1 MNFCWDGLN
10 WVEGMFRAGVD
21 FRVGRLEK
29 FKVPSN
35 PFYSLEH
42 PLCGCKESNQRPAA
56 FSGSWSM
63 RAARGGFFFTH
74 LHQPQAREGIRN
86 PFVTSQGWLSPP
98 TPTPPQRVGATD
110 PLFCPLGASEVL
122 GSPRWT
128 RDRPGTPLKPELK
141 PLAVMDG
148 LGAGGRF

>member
-10 WVEGMFRAGVD
+10 WVEGTFRAGVD

-35 PFYSLEH
+35 PFYSLDH

-63 RAARGGFFFTH
+63 RAAQGGFFFTH
-74 LHQPQAREGIRN
+74 LHQPQ
-86 PFVTSQGWLSPP
+86 S
-98 TPTPPQRVGATD
+98 
-110 PLFCPLGASEVL
+110 
-122 GSPRWT
+122 
-128 RDRPGTPLKPELK
+128 
-141 PLAVMDG
+141 
-148 LGAGGRF
+148 